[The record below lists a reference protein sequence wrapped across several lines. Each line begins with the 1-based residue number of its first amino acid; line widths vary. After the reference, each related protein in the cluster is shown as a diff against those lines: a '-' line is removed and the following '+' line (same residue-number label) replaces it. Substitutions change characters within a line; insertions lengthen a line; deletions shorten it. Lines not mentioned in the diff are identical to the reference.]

1 MWRKYWT
8 HVYVL
13 HICTVVANVTYLMAM
28 VEKVMSSGNYIFI
41 LKDFVTRQQRKSTGN
56 KARLHYTILSTA
68 AVVLIL

>member
-1 MWRKYWT
+1 
-8 HVYVL
+8 
-13 HICTVVANVTYLMAM
+13 MAM